1 MAKALVID
9 PTHHAV
15 QLAQKNGLICV
26 VCQKCSC
33 CYRDRL
39 EQECRTPEWY
49 ARNHISPP
57 SGTTDPTIN
66 V

>member
-15 QLAQKNGLICV
+15 QLAQKVEFICV
-26 VCQKCSC
+26 ICQKCSC
-33 CYRDRL
+33 HNRDRL

-49 ARNHISPP
+49 ARNHIAAP
-57 SGTTDPTIN
+57 SRPGPGDFD
-66 V
+66 